1 VVDDLGVRGEQ
12 LPVHPSRRDRRAA
25 AEGGASLV
33 EFALPLPLVF
43 ALFLGIFSG
52 GATYFRK
59 ISVVDAVREGG
70 RYGASLVVA
79 AAPGGSVAWENQVKE
94 RVVDMS
100 GGVLSVA
107 DVCAQLVFPTGGTE
121 CGVADPPG
129 ASQEAS
135 VHLVKVSASRPSTI
149 EFVFFSRTVTL
160 SAAMAARYERD
171 TG

>member
-1 VVDDLGVRGEQ
+1 M
-12 LPVHPSRRDRRAA
+12 
-25 AEGGASLV
+25 

-59 ISVVDAVREGG
+59 ISVADGVREGG

-79 AAPGGSVAWENQVKE
+79 TAPGGAIAWENQVKQ
-94 RVVDMS
+94 RVVDLS
-100 GGVLSVA
+100 GQELSVA
-107 DVCAQLVFPTGGTE
+107 DVCAKLVFPSGGTE

-129 ASQEAS
+129 ASLEAS
-135 VHLVKVSASRPSTI
+135 VHVVKVSAAKPSRI

-160 SAAMAARYERD
+160 SSAVAARYERD